1 MADAFEDLIEAK
13 VLRVL
18 VATAGRSPWG
28 LHGVGMPPVRV
39 VGVMLVPEDSKSFGG
54 YHRISHVPKYF
65 YIHITYGKSKSG
77 R

>member
-13 VLRVL
+13 VLRIL

-39 VGVMLVPEDSKSFGG
+39 VRCYAGAKRFEKFWGVS
-54 YHRISHVPKYF
+54 
-65 YIHITYGKSKSG
+65 
-77 R
+77 